1 MNYSEVVPVYFSL
14 GSNMGDRRASILE
27 AVRLM
32 GETFSAAEGVLREPV
47 AMSSLIE
54 TEPWGFESE
63 DKFLNCAV
71 RFDLG
76 LAPHD
81 VLRAVKGVERRLG
94 RDSLPPRY
102 DNEGRRIYMS
112 RPIDID
118 ILLYG
123 SLEIDTP
130 ELTVPHSRMYERDF
144 VLIPLREIL
153 PI

>member
-1 MNYSEVVPVYFSL
+1 MNYGEVVPVYFSL

-47 AMSSLIE
+47 AMSSLVE

-63 DKFLNCAV
+63 NLFLNCAV

-130 ELTVPHSRMYERDF
+130 ELTVPHPRMYERDF

>member
-1 MNYSEVVPVYFSL
+1 MNRREVVPVYFSL

-32 GETFSAAEGVLREPV
+32 GESFSAAEGVLREPV
-47 AMSSLIE
+47 AMSSLVE

-63 DKFLNCAV
+63 NLFLNCAV
-71 RFDLG
+71 RFDLS
-76 LAPHD
+76 LSPHD
-81 VLRAVKGVERRLG
+81 ILAAVKGVERRLG
-94 RDSLPPRY
+94 RDVVPPRY

-130 ELTVPHSRMYERDF
+130 ELTVPHPRMYERDF

>member
-47 AMSSLIE
+47 AMSSLVE

-63 DKFLNCAV
+63 NLFLNCAV

-130 ELTVPHSRMYERDF
+130 ELTVPHPRMYERDF